1 MLSCQKKVSS
11 IDCQIQAYYNSDLLF
26 KSKNYKLS
34 VGNLSYRKTLFEK
47 DSAVTAGKTIA
58 NTEYIKFNTLI
69 NEISGTPINSLYTV
83 LYINGDPLET
93 SEVSSK
99 NIRGISVF
107 SKSNNLYRHRFFL
120 LEDNEY
126 QEIYEL
132 DTETYSFFM
141 TTEFFINKYIAN
153 KYATSYFSVAIFNNE
168 EHYPKNKVAI
178 DLIKRKLNAYI
189 RNKGIVNRMPIEG
202 EGGDNPATY
211 SCSSCFVPANGSCV
225 RDPYAPQNIKCE
237 IRPCGSRVV
246 QQSISTNSQYP
257 TDSLNIT
264 FNDQLHYNFRDSTM
278 ALTSFG
284 RKYINYYY
292 DLSSI
297 YHDKINTTTMLFSAR
312 TLYKMNDLMQKII
325 NTSGHENDEFL
336 SLQLKNQ
343 CIDLIEFF
351 KSTYNDSYTEEIFY
365 DILQD
370 MHNLNNKT
378 VNEVK
383 SIYFTH

>member
-1 MLSCQKKVSS
+1 
-11 IDCQIQAYYNSDLLF
+11 
-26 KSKNYKLS
+26 
-34 VGNLSYRKTLFEK
+34 
-47 DSAVTAGKTIA
+47 
-58 NTEYIKFNTLI
+58 
-69 NEISGTPINSLYTV
+69 
-83 LYINGDPLET
+83 
-93 SEVSSK
+93 
-99 NIRGISVF
+99 
-107 SKSNNLYRHRFFL
+107 
-120 LEDNEY
+120 
-126 QEIYEL
+126 
-132 DTETYSFFM
+132 
-141 TTEFFINKYIAN
+141 
-153 KYATSYFSVAIFNNE
+153 
-168 EHYPKNKVAI
+168 
-178 DLIKRKLNAYI
+178 
-189 RNKGIVNRMPIEG
+189 
-202 EGGDNPATY
+202 
-211 SCSSCFVPANGSCV
+211 
-225 RDPYAPQNIKCE
+225 
-237 IRPCGSRVV
+237 
-246 QQSISTNSQYP
+246 
-257 TDSLNIT
+257 
-264 FNDQLHYNFRDSTM
+264 M

>member
-1 MLSCQKKVSS
+1 MKFSSLAFSVIVFFLMLSCQKKVSS

-225 RDPYAPQNIKCE
+225 RDPYAPQNIK
-237 IRPCGSRVV
+237 
-246 QQSISTNSQYP
+246 
-257 TDSLNIT
+257 
-264 FNDQLHYNFRDSTM
+264 
-278 ALTSFG
+278 
-284 RKYINYYY
+284 
-292 DLSSI
+292 
-297 YHDKINTTTMLFSAR
+297 
-312 TLYKMNDLMQKII
+312 
-325 NTSGHENDEFL
+325 
-336 SLQLKNQ
+336 
-343 CIDLIEFF
+343 
-351 KSTYNDSYTEEIFY
+351 
-365 DILQD
+365 
-370 MHNLNNKT
+370 
-378 VNEVK
+378 
-383 SIYFTH
+383 